1 MNQSEMKTTEDYF
14 EVFLILSLIF
24 LFFYILKPFITS
36 LLFAAILVFLLY
48 KPYLKIVKLTNNKS
62 LSALFMLLTLL
73 IVLTYPLFWLTSS
86 LINESSDLITNGK
99 TLLENVDFSNCGDS
113 IICNLVGD
121 NFEFMALSVS
131 SLSVKLNN
139 YFLGSVEVIFTSFT
153 SFLIGF
159 IIFLVG
165 IFFFLRDGDKFVTY
179 IKKIIPMKNS
189 YKNSLFLKFKDVLI
203 AIFYN
208 TLFLAILQGIL
219 VGLAFWVIGIPSPIF
234 WSIVASLCALLPLFG
249 PAIVWLPAVIY
260 LFIIGDYSYAIGLFV
275 YGLLLVGLI
284 DNMIRPF
291 LLNKKLE
298 VHEFL
303 VLLSVLGGIQVFGF
317 FLGLFLG
324 PMIISFLVA
333 VLHLYHL
340 DFK

>member
-1 MNQSEMKTTEDYF
+1 MRQSEMTTIENYF
-14 EVFLILSLIF
+14 ETFLILSLTI
-24 LFFYILKPFITS
+24 LFFYILKPFITP

-48 KPYLKIVKLTNNKS
+48 KPYLKVVKLTNNKS
-62 LSALFMLLTLL
+62 LSALFMLFIVV
-73 IVLTYPLFWLTSS
+73 IVLTYPLFWLTSALIGESTS
-86 LINESSDLITNGK
+86 LFSDGK
-99 TLLENVDFSNCGDS
+99 ALLENAQFSTCGGS
-113 IICNLVGD
+113 IVCEFVGE
-121 NFEFMALSVS
+121 NIEFIALSIS
-131 SLSVKLNN
+131 SLYIKLNN
-139 YFLGSVEVIFTSFT
+139 YFLGSIEVIFTSFT
-153 SFLIGF
+153 TFLVGF

-165 IFFFLRDGDKFVTY
+165 IFFFLRDGDKFVKY

-219 VGLAFWVIGIPSPIF
+219 VGLAFWVLGIPSPVF

-249 PAIVWLPAVIY
+249 PAIVWLPAVVY
-260 LFIIGDYSYAIGLFV
+260 LFIIGSYAGAIGLFI

>member
-1 MNQSEMKTTEDYF
+1 MTTIENYF
-14 EVFLILSLIF
+14 EVFLILSLTI
-24 LFFYILKPFITS
+24 LFFYILKPFITP

-48 KPYLKIVKLTNNKS
+48 KPYLKILKLTKNKS
-62 LSALFMLLTLL
+62 LSALFMLLVLV
-73 IVLTYPLFWLTSS
+73 IVLTYPLFWLTSA
-86 LINESSDLITNGK
+86 LIDESSSLFDGGK
-99 TLLENVDFSNCGDS
+99 MLLENAKFSNCEGS
-113 IICNLVGD
+113 IVCELVGE
-121 NFEFMALSVS
+121 NLEFIALSVS
-131 SLSVKLNN
+131 SLSVKLND

-153 SFLIGF
+153 SFLMGF

-165 IFFFLRDGDKFVTY
+165 IFFFLRDGDKFVKY

-219 VGLAFWVIGIPSPIF
+219 VGLAFWVLGISSPVF

-249 PAIVWLPAVIY
+249 PAIVWLPAVVY
-260 LFIIGDYSYAIGLFV
+260 LFIVGSYGSAVGLFI

-298 VHEFL
+298 IHEFL

>member
-1 MNQSEMKTTEDYF
+1 MKQSEMKSIEDYF
-14 EVFLILSLIF
+14 EVFLILSLTI
-24 LFFYILKPFITS
+24 LFFYILKPFITP

-48 KPYLKIVKLTNNKS
+48 KPYLKIVKLTDNKT
-62 LSALFMLLTLL
+62 LSALFILFMVVILF
-73 IVLTYPLFWLTSS
+73 TYPIFLITSS
-86 LINESSDLITNGK
+86 LIGESSELINSGK
-99 TLLENVDFSNCGDS
+99 NLLENAEFSNCDGFMVCE
-113 IICNLVGD
+113 IISD
-121 NFEFMALSVS
+121 NIEFIALSVN
-131 SLSVKLNN
+131 SLSVKLNS
-139 YFLGSVEVIFTSFT
+139 YFLGSIEVIFTSFT

-159 IIFLVG
+159 LIFLIG
-165 IFFFLRDGDKFVTY
+165 IFFFLRDGDKFIIY

-189 YKNSLFLKFKDVLI
+189 YKNSLFLKFKNVLI

-219 VGLAFWVIGIPSPIF
+219 VGLAFWVIGIPSPVF

-260 LFIIGDYSYAIGLFV
+260 LFIIGDYSYAVGLFL
-275 YGLLLVGLI
+275 YGLLLIGLI

-291 LLNKKLE
+291 LLTKQLE

>member
-1 MNQSEMKTTEDYF
+1 MRQSEMTTIENYF
-14 EVFLILSLIF
+14 EIFLILSLTI
-24 LFFYILKPFITS
+24 LFFYILKPFITP

-48 KPYLKIVKLTNNKS
+48 KPYQKLLKLTNNKS
-62 LSALFMLLTLL
+62 LSALFMLLLV
-73 IVLTYPLFWLTSS
+73 IIGLTYPLFWLTSS
-86 LINESSDLITNGK
+86 LIEESTTLISDSKSI
-99 TLLENVDFSNCGDS
+99 LENAEFSNCGS
-113 IICNLVGD
+113 SGICNLVKD
-121 NFEFMALSVS
+121 NLEFIVLSVNN
-131 SLSVKLNN
+131 LYVKLNS
-139 YFLGSVEVIFTSFT
+139 YFLGSIEVIFTSFT

-159 IIFLVG
+159 VIFLVG
-165 IFFFLRDGDKFVTY
+165 IFFFLRDGDKFVKY
-179 IKKIIPMKNS
+179 IKKIVPMKTS

-219 VGLAFWVIGIPSPIF
+219 VGLALWVLGIKSPVF
-234 WSIVASLCALLPLFG
+234 WSIVASLAALLPLFG
-249 PAIVWLPAVIY
+249 PALVWLPVVIY
-260 LFIIGDYSYAIGLFV
+260 LFIIGSYTSAVGLFI
-275 YGLLLVGLI
+275 YGLLLVGLV
-284 DNMIRPF
+284 DNMIRPY

-298 VHEFL
+298 IHEFL

>member
-1 MNQSEMKTTEDYF
+1 MKQSEMKTIEDYF
-14 EVFLILSLIF
+14 EVFLILSLTI
-24 LFFYILKPFITS
+24 LFFYILKPFITP

-48 KPYLKIVKLTNNKS
+48 KPYLKLVKLTDNKS
-62 LSALFMLLTLL
+62 LSALFMLFMVV
-73 IVLTYPLFWLTSS
+73 IVLTYPIFWLTSS
-86 LINESSDLITNGK
+86 LIGESSDLINSGK
-99 TLLENVDFSNCGDS
+99 NLLENAEFSNCDGVMVCELISD
-113 IICNLVGD
+113 NL
-121 NFEFMALSVS
+121 EFIALSVT
-131 SLSVKLNN
+131 SLSVKLNS
-139 YFLGSVEVIFTSFT
+139 YFLGSIELIFTSFT

-165 IFFFLRDGDKFVTY
+165 IFFFLRDGDKFVKY

-208 TLFLAILQGIL
+208 TLFLAILQGML
-219 VGLAFWVIGIPSPIF
+219 VGLAFWVIGIPSPVF

-260 LFIIGDYSYAIGLFV
+260 LFIIGDYSYAIGLFL